1 MPDGIIEKDA
11 LEKQLALV
19 SLEFDS
25 SILIEIILDDAICI
39 IEHGYY
45 ILNRPHA
52 MQYLQEKY
60 LDSSD
65 RNGEIILKRLSG
77 DNLQMIGDM
86 YGLTRE
92 RVRQILV

>member
-19 SLEFDS
+19 GLEFDS
-25 SILIEIILDDAICI
+25 SILIGIILDDAICI

-52 MQYLQEKY
+52 MRYLQEKY
-60 LDSSD
+60 LDSSN
-65 RNGEIILKRLSG
+65 RNGEITLKRLSG

-92 RVRQILV
+92 RVRQIY

>member
-1 MPDGIIEKDA
+1 MKYAPDGIIEKDVF
-11 LEKQLALV
+11 EKQLALV
-19 SLEFDS
+19 GLEFVS
-25 SILIEIILDDAICI
+25 SILIEIILDVAICI

-65 RNGEIILKRLSG
+65 RNGEIILKRLTG
-77 DNLQMIGDM
+77 DNLQMIGDI
-86 YGLTRE
+86 YDLKRHNF
-92 RVRQILV
+92 I